1 MQSVL
6 EKVKTSEFTCVE
18 VAEIRNRRFLGI
30 LYELF
35 VLPIVHVLAWILGE
49 AN

>member
-1 MQSVL
+1 M
-6 EKVKTSEFTCVE
+6 EHP
-18 VAEIRNRRFLGI
+18 IRTL

-35 VLPIVHVLAWILGE
+35 VLPIVHVLAWVFGE

>member
-1 MQSVL
+1 M
-6 EKVKTSEFTCVE
+6 EHP
-18 VAEIRNRRFLGI
+18 IRTL

-35 VLPIVHVLAWILGE
+35 VLPIVNIWTWVFGP

>member
-18 VAEIRNRRFLGI
+18 VAEIRNRRFLKI

>member
-1 MQSVL
+1 M
-6 EKVKTSEFTCVE
+6 EHP
-18 VAEIRNRRFLGI
+18 IRTL

-35 VLPIVHVLAWILGE
+35 VLPIVNVWTWVFGA

>member
-1 MQSVL
+1 MKNPL
-6 EKVKTSEFTCVE
+6 RT
-18 VAEIRNRRFLGI
+18 L

-49 AN
+49 PDLNTLSGNRNLRQLV